1 MSSNRKTFLS
11 CKCFKGPKKMNHFRE
26 MVSLIYTE
34 GGRERKESA
43 LEGRKERKVLAVSL
57 SVPK

>member
-1 MSSNRKTFLS
+1 MGSF
-11 CKCFKGPKKMNHFRE
+11 
-26 MVSLIYTE
+26 VYTE

-43 LEGRKERKVLAVSL
+43 LERRKERKVLAVSL